1 MICATLTPDLGP
13 EVQRPLGKTSLEQ
26 YWRNHISAVSSY
38 LTEAVIHMPG
48 DLRHA
53 SFRAVIKV
61 RSKEKCKEEKK

>member
-26 YWRNHISAVSSY
+26 YWSNHISAVSSY
-38 LTEAVIHMPG
+38 LTDAVIHMPG

-53 SFRAVIKV
+53 SLGQ
-61 RSKEKCKEEKK
+61 